1 MRAITG
7 MMWIS
12 ALLYSPKFLVAT
24 LSPEREIVPRDPRK
38 HKGRQIARLCPVV
51 HIVLLEG

>member
-24 LSPEREIVPRDPRK
+24 LSPEREIVPEIHENTRAGK
-38 HKGRQIARLCPVV
+38 
-51 HIVLLEG
+51 